1 MLGSDGQELLGETK
15 KKQPSKLQQFH
26 YIKYNKPRG
35 ITSTTDLR
43 QKDNIIKALGP
54 GLREACGGDR
64 VYPVGRLDKDTSG
77 LILLTSD
84 GRLPDRLGRQQ
95 AKKDKVYLVTVE
107 RPIDDS
113 ALKQMAQGVIITTK
127 VQRDRG
133 DQEVTGPTRP
143 CRVVRLGARRYR
155 VVLQEGRNRQVRKM
169 AEAVGHRVVLLHRSA
184 YAGIRLGDLAEG
196 HWQPLTEEEL
206 ALIL

>member
-1 MLGSDGQELLGETK
+1 
-15 KKQPSKLQQFH
+15 
-26 YIKYNKPRG
+26 
-35 ITSTTDLR
+35 
-43 QKDNIIKALGP
+43 
-54 GLREACGGDR
+54 
-64 VYPVGRLDKDTSG
+64 
-77 LILLTSD
+77 
-84 GRLPDRLGRQQ
+84 
-95 AKKDKVYLVTVE
+95 
-107 RPIDDS
+107 
-113 ALKQMAQGVIITTK
+113 MAQGVIITTK